1 MRSLRLIFVPL
12 SLITT
17 LPLWTFSYMY
27 SLLQYVLEEGR
38 VGLQITSQD
47 SSPGIADVE
56 QALTDGFSTVR

>member
-1 MRSLRLIFVPL
+1 MRPLHLIFVPL
-12 SLITT
+12 YLMATPPS
-17 LPLWTFSYMY
+17 WTISHTY

-47 SSPGIADVE
+47 SGPVIANVE